1 MSSFYEPP
9 QSRGSSVP
17 EGHSLMSHFL
27 FMIACTSKLYNDSQS
42 TNHFHAF
49 FLLTSS
55 GDPVM
60 TLIDSTAAFEK
71 RCDEL
76 RPGLKDVF
84 SASFVTTFSELAFA
98 VGTPQSPVTDT
109 VMQRFA
115 DNLFG
120 GPCTIGD
127 CSVIKRIHFEA
138 TTLVMADL
146 RLQVTSGDMSEPLK
160 KLPYVEKIR
169 RINQQMN
176 RITGISH
183 KNEQQPAHSL
193 IDTCFQIVE
202 TGSLIYIAPS
212 KCSSRD
218 SEIAAES
225 KAKTKQVLTL
235 EQGSLKTSSTPE
247 LPPAD
252 VGTELKLMFALQRR
266 GLAFDLVN
274 LVSWNVHVEWTNKL
288 YRALMTEV
296 ASGFHPITLSQLLK
310 ADREL
315 FMILASEETGPLKP
329 DPGND
334 PPLDAAI
341 VRLMLDPRV
350 NIHLTPM
357 PKLDKRPVSDPPR
370 DRDDKP
376 SKFKKGEQ
384 KKSPAQLPDALKGLN
399 PKTKEGKPACWHF
412 NLAKGCNNDVK
423 KGRCRFGFHVCMRC
437 GKKEHGASS
446 CTH

>member
-1 MSSFYEPP
+1 
-9 QSRGSSVP
+9 
-17 EGHSLMSHFL
+17 
-27 FMIACTSKLYNDSQS
+27 
-42 TNHFHAF
+42 
-49 FLLTSS
+49 
-55 GDPVM
+55 M

-71 RCDEL
+71 RCEEL
-76 RPGLKDVF
+76 RPGLKDIF

-98 VGTPQSPVTDT
+98 VGTPQSPVTDA

-127 CSVIKRIHFEA
+127 CAVIKRIHFEA

-169 RINQQMN
+169 RINQQQN

-183 KNEQQPAHSL
+183 KNEQQPSHSL
-193 IDTCFQIVE
+193 IDTCFQMVE
-202 TGSLIYIAPS
+202 SGALIYIAPS

-235 EQGSLKTSSTPE
+235 EQGALKTSSAPE
-247 LPPAD
+247 LPLAD

-274 LVSWNVHVEWTNKL
+274 LVSWSVHVEWTNKL
-288 YRALMTEV
+288 YRALMTEA

-315 FMILASEETGPLKP
+315 FMILASEETGPLKA

-341 VRLMLDPRV
+341 GRLMLDPRV

-357 PKLDKRPVSDPPR
+357 PKFDKRPAADIQKE
-370 DRDDKP
+370 RDDKP
-376 SKFKKGEQ
+376 NKFKKGEQ
-384 KKSPAQLPDALKGLN
+384 KKGPAQLPEALKGLN
-399 PKTKEGKPACWHF
+399 PKTKDGKPACWHF
-412 NLAKGCNNDVK
+412 NLAKGCSNDVK

-446 CTH
+446 CNH